1 MKLLLI
7 FSLLLAQIYAAPA
20 FNKLRE
26 FKQADGSTFEARA
39 YGNQHLHWIQTPQG
53 EILLYNA
60 KSKNFEYATIQN
72 NTLKPSGTKYDQK
85 NSIRA
90 RSQARVNKVDKE
102 ELYKLW
108 SLKQKEF
115 YEKRG
120 LLKHQH

>member
-7 FSLLLAQIYAAPA
+7 FSLLLVQLFGAPA

-26 FKQADGSTFEARA
+26 FKQADGTTFTARA
-39 YGNQHLHWIQTPQG
+39 FGNQHLHWIQTPEG
-53 EILLYNA
+53 EVLLYNS
-60 KSKNFEYATIQN
+60 KSKNFEYAKIQN

-90 RSQARVNKVDKE
+90 RSQARVNKIDEE
-102 ELYKLW
+102 ELNKLW

-120 LLKHQH
+120 LGHQH